1 MQRWLIKF
9 LLMGCLGGM
18 ATARAAED
26 RPNIILIFTDDQGY
40 EDLGCFG
47 SPLIRTPHVDRLAAE
62 GRKFTSFYSA
72 NSVCSPSRAALMT
85 GCYPTRVS
93 VPGVLFPRHDTGLN
107 LDEITV
113 AEVLQ
118 ARGYATACIGKW
130 HLGHKPALLPTQQGF
145 DRYFGIPYSND
156 MTIDPEARL
165 SDEIVF
171 RAGVT
176 WERLR
181 SGEHR
186 VKNWVPLM
194 RDLEGVEYPADQTTL
209 TRRYTEEALR
219 FIEDH
224 AGRQPFFLYLPHIP
238 LFASEAFRGTSARGL
253 YGDTIEEIDWSV
265 GRLMALL
272 ETKGLDGETL
282 IIFTSDNG
290 PWKLNRGRGGSAYP
304 LRGYKFS
311 THEGGMRVPCVMR
324 WPGKIPAGTVT
335 DEVAATIDLMPTL
348 AKLAGGRVPEDRI
361 IDGRDLWPLMRGAE
375 GAVTPH
381 EFYHYYRGNRLEAIR
396 SGPWKLQRTGARR
409 EDRENVELYHLGRD
423 IGESENLAARHPE
436 RVRALM
442 AQMERFDNGLKATAR
457 PAGVAASVEE
467 TE

>member
-26 RPNIILIFTDDQGY
+26 RPNIILIFTDDQSA
-40 EDLGCFG
+40 DLGCFG

-224 AGRQPFFLYLPHIP
+224 AGRQPFFSTCRTRCRTSRCSPP
-238 LFASEAFRGTSARGL
+238 KPFA
-253 YGDTIEEIDWSV
+253 
-265 GRLMALL
+265 
-272 ETKGLDGETL
+272 
-282 IIFTSDNG
+282 
-290 PWKLNRGRGGSAYP
+290 
-304 LRGYKFS
+304 
-311 THEGGMRVPCVMR
+311 
-324 WPGKIPAGTVT
+324 
-335 DEVAATIDLMPTL
+335 
-348 AKLAGGRVPEDRI
+348 
-361 IDGRDLWPLMRGAE
+361 
-375 GAVTPH
+375 
-381 EFYHYYRGNRLEAIR
+381 
-396 SGPWKLQRTGARR
+396 
-409 EDRENVELYHLGRD
+409 
-423 IGESENLAARHPE
+423 E
-436 RVRALM
+436 RVRGDCM
-442 AQMERFDNGLKATAR
+442 GTPSRR
-457 PAGVAASVEE
+457 SIGVWGD
-467 TE
+467 